1 MKAVNFLLH
10 TKQPILAT
18 SLQGDPNSDVSYPY
32 IPGSMLRGALI
43 GRYLKQYQP
52 TESDILDN
60 SDVVRLFFDGTTR
73 YLNAYLWDQEQERR
87 SLPIPNCLCKSKRDD
102 EPKEVVNQIE
112 KTIESPKQVQGFC
125 VIDENNI
132 RLHKVKRRIN
142 IHNQRDRKLGR
153 GIEGSGAVFRYDAID
168 AEQTFQAMVLCNRD
182 EDADIIRSLLQ
193 RKDLWLG
200 GSQSAGYG
208 HVTVQLLEDD
218 SWNEVGLDW
227 EERSSQPKLTVTLLS
242 NLILRDDFG
251 QPTTDPQILNKELS
265 ESLGTNLKY
274 LDSYANVEVVGG
286 FNRKWGLPLPQVPS
300 ITAGSVFVFE
310 KIKEILDTN
319 VYNVESQGIG
329 ERKVDGFGRISINWI
344 AEIEKF
350 QVDQTSKINYN
361 QESESATNQKESN
374 NQVDKIAQIMARRIL
389 SQKLDELL
397 LKQIPLN
404 TPTESKDIYVSNSQL
419 SRLMNVTRQSLSE
432 RSNKPLYQLIGE
444 QEESTNLNRNA
455 REQFKRTKINDQ
467 SFDKQIRDWV
477 ASPLD
482 WINTAWGSDNDG
494 NNPVLEGKPAIQIAG
509 YTEVLNYEMALE
521 YTFRLIMAVSRKMK
535 AIKEKNDV

>member
-43 GRYLKQYQP
+43 GRYLKQYPP
-52 TESDILDN
+52 TESDVLDN
-60 SDVVRLFFDGTTR
+60 LDVIRLFFDGTTR
-73 YLNAYLWDQEQERR
+73 YLNAYLWDQEQERC
-87 SLPIPNCLCKSKRDD
+87 SLPIPNCLCKSKGEEDPD
-102 EPKEVVNQIE
+102 YISNI
-112 KTIESPKQVQGFC
+112 IYHHLDSPKQVHGFC

-132 RLHKVKRRIN
+132 RLHKVNRRIN
-142 IHNQRDRKLGR
+142 IHNKRDRKRGS

-168 AEQTFQAMVLCNRD
+168 SEQTFQAMVLCDHD
-182 EDADIIRSLLQ
+182 EDGDIIKSLLQ
-193 RKDLWLG
+193 REDLWLG

-227 EERSSQPKLTVTLLS
+227 EERSSQSKLTVTLLS
-242 NLILRDDFG
+242 NVILRDDCG
-251 QPTTDPQILNKELS
+251 QPTTDPKVLTKVISEEL
-265 ESLGTNLKY
+265 GINLSY

-310 KIKEILDTN
+310 KPEEILDES
-319 VYNVESQGIG
+319 VHDVESQGIG
-329 ERKVDGFGRISINWI
+329 ERKIDGFGRISINWI
-344 AEIEKF
+344 TEIDEL
-350 QVDQTSKINYN
+350 QVDKNSKTNHDH
-361 QESESATNQKESN
+361 ESEAVTNQKESN
-374 NQVDKIAQIMARRIL
+374 NQVDEIAQIMAKRIL
-389 SQKLDELL
+389 RQKLDELL
-397 LKQIPLN
+397 LKQIKPN
-404 TPTESKDIYVSNSQL
+404 IPTEAKHIYVSNSQL

-432 RSNKPLYQLIGE
+432 RSNKLLYQLIGE

-467 SFDKQIRDWV
+467 SFDKQIRDWL
-477 ASPLD
+477 ANPQD
-482 WINTAWGSDNDG
+482 WINKAWGSDNDG
-494 NNPVLEGKPAIQIAG
+494 NNPVVEGNPAIPIAG
-509 YTEVLNYEMALE
+509 YTEVLNYDMALE

-535 AIKEKNDV
+535 AMKEKNDV

>member
-87 SLPIPNCLCKSKRDD
+87 CLPIPNCLCKSKGKEDADD
-102 EPKEVVNQIE
+102 ISNIIYKHID
-112 KTIESPKQVQGFC
+112 SPKQVQGFC

-208 HVTVQLLEDD
+208 HVAVQLLEDN

-300 ITAGSVFVFE
+300 ITAGSVFVFKQPE
-310 KIKEILDTN
+310 EILDAN
-319 VYNVESQGIG
+319 VHNVENQGIG
-329 ERKVDGFGRISINWI
+329 ERKIDGFGRISINWI
-344 AEIEKF
+344 AEIEGF
-350 QVDQTSKINYN
+350 HVDQTSKTNHN
-361 QESESATNQKESN
+361 QESEPATNQQEYN
-374 NQVDKIAQIMARRIL
+374 NQVDEIAQIMARRIL
-389 SQKLDELL
+389 RQKLDDLL
-397 LKQIPLN
+397 LKQIKPN
-404 TPTESKDIYVSNSQL
+404 TPTEAKDIYVSNSQL

-432 RSNKPLYQLIGE
+432 RSDKPLYQLIGE
-444 QEESTNLNRNA
+444 QEESSNLNRNA

-467 SFDKQIRDWV
+467 SFDKQIRDWL
-477 ASPLD
+477 ASPQD

>member
-32 IPGSMLRGALI
+32 VPGSMLRGALI
-43 GRYLKQYQP
+43 GRYLKQYPP

-87 SLPIPNCLCKSKRDD
+87 SLPIPNCLCKSKGEEYPDYIS
-102 EPKEVVNQIE
+102 NIISQQID
-112 KTIESPKQVQGFC
+112 SPKQVHGFC
-125 VIDENNI
+125 VIDEHDI
-132 RLHKVKRRIN
+132 RLHKVNRRIN

-153 GIEGSGAVFRYDAID
+153 GIERSGAVFRYDAID
-168 AEQTFQAMVLCNRD
+168 AEQTFQAVILCDRD
-182 EDADIIRSLLQ
+182 EDVDIIKSLFQ
-193 RKDLWLG
+193 REDLWMG

-208 HVTVQLLEDD
+208 HVAVQLLEDD

-251 QPTTDPQILNKELS
+251 QPTTDPQILIKELS

-286 FNRKWGLPLPQVPS
+286 FNRKWGLPLPQVLS
-300 ITAGSVFVFE
+300 ITAGSVFVFKKPE
-310 KIKEILDTN
+310 KILATS
-319 VYNVESQGIG
+319 VHNVESQGIG
-329 ERKVDGFGRISINWI
+329 ERKIDGFGRISINWI

-350 QVDQTSKINYN
+350 QVENISKTNHN
-361 QESESATNQKESN
+361 HESESATNQKESN
-374 NQVDKIAQIMARRIL
+374 NQVDEIAQIMARRIL
-389 SQKLDELL
+389 RQKLDDLL
-397 LKQIPLN
+397 LKQIKPN
-404 TPTESKDIYVSNSQL
+404 TPTEAKDIYVSNSQL

-467 SFDKQIRDWV
+467 SLDKQIRDWL
-477 ASPLD
+477 ANPQD
-482 WINTAWGSDNDG
+482 WINKAWGSDNNG
-494 NNPVLEGKPAIQIAG
+494 NNPVVEGSPAIPIAG
-509 YTEVLNYEMALE
+509 YTQILNDEMSLE
-521 YTFRLIMAVSRKMK
+521 YTFRLIMAISRKMK
-535 AIKEKNDV
+535 AMKEKNDV